1 MSMFRPKLE
10 VLEDRNIPYIN
21 AYNAF
26 TGGLLVVT
34 PPAHAVVSQ
43 PIEIVIHKQLVNIVP
58 PNGESFPLHGL
69 KNADAK
75 NDVVDWQPT

>member
-1 MSMFRPKLE
+1 MSKFCPKLE

-26 TGGLLVVT
+26 IGGALVIT
-34 PPAHAVVSQ
+34 PPTTVPQ
-43 PIEIVIHKQLVNIVP
+43 PIEIAINKQLVNIVP

-69 KNADAK
+69 KNAEAK